1 MDRPSVD
8 DSCRFL
14 FAATAGFLTTGDFL
28 LTVLVEKN
36 ANDIYFSTVTQDKHG
51 ITRCNGTVVTK
62 RAKGNVSGKW

>member
-28 LTVLVEKN
+28 LKGLEEKTQF
-36 ANDIYFSTVTQDKHG
+36 IYTFQQ
-51 ITRCNGTVVTK
+51 
-62 RAKGNVSGKW
+62 